1 MQKEVKKYTYH
12 KIFYKYLHKGHIMKK
27 LLAIIF
33 LIPALAF
40 AWEPT
45 KPITVL
51 IGNQPGS
58 GNEVG
63 FRAISAV
70 VQKNNPNANF
80 IIELKPGGDS
90 VIAMNMLY
98 DAKPDGYTIAV
109 PSYMS
114 TFVTNDIWQ
123 KNQKKFAYNS
133 FTNIG
138 GLGKSPLCIV
148 ANPTSKINTV
158 LELVDY
164 VQHTNKP
171 ITFAAGGGAHRMTFE
186 YFMYKAHG
194 NKDQVKVSMFPG
206 PLQAVTATASD
217 AGFEFGIMPVAIARP
232 LIDAGKVKL
241 IGVTGERRVAHY
253 PKVEPIK
260 VNGSYIDV
268 FAAWALILPPSTPS
282 DVVAWYQR
290 NFVPALESV
299 EIQQYYKDNLIF
311 VDQKETTPAGFAH
324 GIEQLRATWIPLS
337 QRVDLT
343 KE

>member
-1 MQKEVKKYTYH
+1 LPLSV
-12 KIFYKYLHKGHIMKK
+12 IFYNYLHKGTFMKK
-27 LLAIIF
+27 LLAV
-33 LIPALAF
+33 LLLAPVLAF

-45 KPITVL
+45 RPITVL

-63 FRAISAV
+63 FRAISTV

-80 IIELKPGGDS
+80 VIELKPGGDS

-114 TFVTNDIWQ
+114 TFITNDIWQ

-138 GLGKSPLCIV
+138 GLGKSPLCVV
-148 ANPTSKINTV
+148 ANPRSKINTV
-158 LELVDY
+158 PELIDY
-164 VQHTNKP
+164 VQHTTRP
-171 ITFAAGGGAHRMTFE
+171 VTVAVGGGAHRMTFE

-194 NKDQVKVSMFPG
+194 NKDLVKTSQFPG

-241 IGVTGERRVAHY
+241 IGVTGERKVAHY
-253 PKVEPIK
+253 PKVEPIR

-268 FAAWALILPPSTPS
+268 FAAWALILPPGTPS
-282 DVVAWYQR
+282 DIVAWYTR
-290 NFVPALESV
+290 NFLPALDSK
-299 EIQQYYKDNLIF
+299 EIKQYYQDNLIF
-311 VDQKETTPAGFAH
+311 VDHNETTPAGFAA
-324 GIEQLRATWIPLS
+324 GIERLRATWMPLS

>member
-1 MQKEVKKYTYH
+1 M
-12 KIFYKYLHKGHIMKK
+12 FKK
-27 LLAIIF
+27 LLAILF
-33 LIPALAF
+33 FIPVVAL

-63 FRAISAV
+63 FRAISTIV
-70 VQKNNPNANF
+70 MRDNPKANF
-80 IIELKPGGDS
+80 IIELKPGADS

-98 DAKPDGYTIAV
+98 EAKPDGYTIAI

-123 KNQKKFAYNS
+123 KNQKKFRYDS
-133 FTNIG
+133 FTNVVG
-138 GLGKSPLCIV
+138 MGKSPLCIV

-158 LELVDY
+158 PELIDY
-164 VQHTNKP
+164 VQHTTKP
-171 ITFAAGGGAHRMTFE
+171 VTVAVGGGAHRMTFE

-194 NKDQVKVSMFPG
+194 NKDLVKTSYFPG

-241 IGVTGERRVAHY
+241 IGVTGERKVAHY
-253 PKVEPIK
+253 PKVDPIV
-260 VNGSYIDV
+260 VNGSHIDV
-268 FAAWALILPPSTPS
+268 FAAWALILPPGTPS
-282 DVVAWYQR
+282 DIVAWYIR
-290 NFVPALESV
+290 NFVPALESA
-299 EIQQYYKDNLIF
+299 EIKKYYDDNLIF
-311 VDQKETTPAGFAH
+311 LDKRELSPAGLAH
-324 GIEQLRATWIPLS
+324 GIEKLRATWIPLS

>member
-1 MQKEVKKYTYH
+1 
-12 KIFYKYLHKGHIMKK
+12 MKK
-27 LLAIIF
+27 LLLTI
-33 LIPALAF
+33 LMVPVLAF

-70 VQKNNPNANF
+70 VQKNNPAANF
-80 IIELKPGGDS
+80 VIELKPGADS

-98 DAKPDGYTIAV
+98 DAKPDGYTIAI

-123 KNQKKFAYNS
+123 KNQKKFRYDS
-133 FTNIG
+133 FTNVTG
-138 GLGKSPLCIV
+138 MGKSPLCIV
-148 ANPTSKINTV
+148 ANPGSKINTV
-158 LELVDY
+158 PELIDY
-164 VQHTNKP
+164 VQHTTKP
-171 ITFAAGGGAHRMTFE
+171 VTVAVGGGAHRMTFE

-194 NKDQVKVSMFPG
+194 NKDLVKTSHFPG

-217 AGFEFGIMPVAIARP
+217 AGFEFGIMPVAIAKP

-241 IGVTGERRVAHY
+241 IGITGERRVAHY
-253 PKVEPIK
+253 PKADPI
-260 VNGSYIDV
+260 VVGGSHIDV
-268 FAAWALILPPSTPS
+268 FAAWALILPPGTPS
-282 DVVAWYQR
+282 DIVAWYTR
-290 NFVPALESV
+290 NFIPALESA
-299 EIQQYYKDNLIF
+299 EIKRYYDDNLIF
-311 VDQKETTPAGFAH
+311 LDRRELTPSGFAA
-324 GIEQLRATWIPLS
+324 GIERLRATWMPLS
-337 QRVDLT
+337 QRVDLL